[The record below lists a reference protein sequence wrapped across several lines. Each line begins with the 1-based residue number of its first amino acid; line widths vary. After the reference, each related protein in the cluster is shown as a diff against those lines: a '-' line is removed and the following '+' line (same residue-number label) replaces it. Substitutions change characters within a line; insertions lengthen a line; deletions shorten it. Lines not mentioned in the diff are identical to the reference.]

1 MHQLMIKIPH
11 TSRVPKAPRRG
22 PPGGLMSDKIS
33 SPEKPERL
41 ISSSIEEI
49 HNRAETISPLLQEL
63 LDRRP
68 PPHWGLNE

>member
-1 MHQLMIKIPH
+1 MLHASEQPKQLAESLPVNL
-11 TSRVPKAPRRG
+11 VPKG
-22 PPGGLMSDKIS
+22 QVPPGQTE
-33 SPEKPERL
+33 SPEVF
-41 ISSSIEEI
+41 SSYIEEI